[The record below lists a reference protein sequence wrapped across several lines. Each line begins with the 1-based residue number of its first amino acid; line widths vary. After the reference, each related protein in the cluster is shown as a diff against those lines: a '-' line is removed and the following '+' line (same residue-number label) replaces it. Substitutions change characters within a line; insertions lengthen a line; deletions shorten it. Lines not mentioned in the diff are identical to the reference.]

1 MATVGSMAQV
11 NVRVDR
17 SVKERAEEALRL
29 SGGTLPDL
37 IKKVVAKVA
46 QGGGQCEEVLAAV
59 DDRRARSSV
68 RRVVG
73 SGGSALR
80 GPGHRY
86 VVRVRR
92 SRLGRNLFRSHGRA
106 LSPKGDDPVSGAPL
120 KIMVDANV
128 WVDSFC
134 VDHAESLAARAFIG
148 RATETGALLFFP
160 VHIAKDVLY
169 VVQHELKRSVL
180 ASGGALDEA
189 SARAIGDA
197 ALAFVRNMTE
207 NATAVGADASD
218 LWLADKYLALHRDYE
233 DNLVLAACKRAQVD
247 YLVTNDRKLLEH
259 ADLAAKTPRQMMPI
273 LALAERGDAA
283 IG

>member
-1 MATVGSMAQV
+1 M
-11 NVRVDR
+11 
-17 SVKERAEEALRL
+17 
-29 SGGTLPDL
+29 
-37 IKKVVAKVA
+37 
-46 QGGGQCEEVLAAV
+46 
-59 DDRRARSSV
+59 
-68 RRVVG
+68 
-73 SGGSALR
+73 
-80 GPGHRY
+80 
-86 VVRVRR
+86 
-92 SRLGRNLFRSHGRA
+92 
-106 LSPKGDDPVSGAPL
+106 SGAPL

-218 LWLADKYLALHRDYE
+218 LWLADKYL
-233 DNLVLAACKRAQVD
+233 
-247 YLVTNDRKLLEH
+247 VTNDRKLLEH

>member
-1 MATVGSMAQV
+1 M
-11 NVRVDR
+11 N
-17 SVKERAEEALRL
+17 
-29 SGGTLPDL
+29 
-37 IKKVVAKVA
+37 
-46 QGGGQCEEVLAAV
+46 
-59 DDRRARSSV
+59 
-68 RRVVG
+68 
-73 SGGSALR
+73 
-80 GPGHRY
+80 
-86 VVRVRR
+86 
-92 SRLGRNLFRSHGRA
+92 
-106 LSPKGDDPVSGAPL
+106 GAPL

-134 VDHAESLAARAFIG
+134 VDHAESLAARALIG
-148 RATETGALLFFP
+148 RATEAGALLFFP

-169 VVQHELKRSVL
+169 VVQHELRRSVL

-273 LALAERGDAA
+273 LALAERG
-283 IG
+283 GRVSR

>member
-1 MATVGSMAQV
+1 M
-11 NVRVDR
+11 
-17 SVKERAEEALRL
+17 
-29 SGGTLPDL
+29 
-37 IKKVVAKVA
+37 
-46 QGGGQCEEVLAAV
+46 
-59 DDRRARSSV
+59 
-68 RRVVG
+68 
-73 SGGSALR
+73 
-80 GPGHRY
+80 
-86 VVRVRR
+86 
-92 SRLGRNLFRSHGRA
+92 
-106 LSPKGDDPVSGAPL
+106 SGAPL

-134 VDHAESLAARAFIG
+134 VDHVESLAARAFIG
-148 RATETGALLFFP
+148 QATETGALLFFP

-189 SARAIGDA
+189 SASAIGDA

-218 LWLADKYLALHRDYE
+218 LWLADKYLTLHCDYE

-273 LALAERGDAA
+273 LALAERGGAA

>member
-1 MATVGSMAQV
+1 M
-11 NVRVDR
+11 
-17 SVKERAEEALRL
+17 
-29 SGGTLPDL
+29 
-37 IKKVVAKVA
+37 
-46 QGGGQCEEVLAAV
+46 
-59 DDRRARSSV
+59 
-68 RRVVG
+68 
-73 SGGSALR
+73 
-80 GPGHRY
+80 
-86 VVRVRR
+86 
-92 SRLGRNLFRSHGRA
+92 
-106 LSPKGDDPVSGAPL
+106 SGAPL

-134 VDHAESLAARAFIG
+134 ADHAESLAARAFIG
-148 RATETGALLFFP
+148 QATEAGALLFFP

-207 NATAVGADASD
+207 NATAVGAVRRP
-218 LWLADKYLALHRDYE
+218 WLADKYLALHRDYE

-259 ADLAAKTPRQMMPI
+259 ADLSRRPRAK
-273 LALAERGDAA
+273 
-283 IG
+283 

>member
-1 MATVGSMAQV
+1 M
-11 NVRVDR
+11 
-17 SVKERAEEALRL
+17 
-29 SGGTLPDL
+29 
-37 IKKVVAKVA
+37 
-46 QGGGQCEEVLAAV
+46 
-59 DDRRARSSV
+59 
-68 RRVVG
+68 
-73 SGGSALR
+73 
-80 GPGHRY
+80 
-86 VVRVRR
+86 
-92 SRLGRNLFRSHGRA
+92 
-106 LSPKGDDPVSGAPL
+106 SGAPL

-134 VDHAESLAARAFIG
+134 VNHAESLAARAFIG
-148 RATETGALLFFP
+148 QATETGALLFFP

-189 SARAIGDA
+189 SARAIGNA

-207 NATAVGADASD
+207 NAMAVGADASD
-218 LWLADKYLALHRDYE
+218 LWLADKYLTLHRDYE

-273 LALAERGDAA
+273 LALAERGGYRLTRTVCGPLGRRCAKGPASAIYKSSALMAGLSASCSAA
-283 IG
+283 FSSELSSAARLR

>member
-1 MATVGSMAQV
+1 M
-11 NVRVDR
+11 
-17 SVKERAEEALRL
+17 
-29 SGGTLPDL
+29 
-37 IKKVVAKVA
+37 
-46 QGGGQCEEVLAAV
+46 
-59 DDRRARSSV
+59 
-68 RRVVG
+68 
-73 SGGSALR
+73 
-80 GPGHRY
+80 
-86 VVRVRR
+86 
-92 SRLGRNLFRSHGRA
+92 
-106 LSPKGDDPVSGAPL
+106 SGAPF

-148 RATETGALLFFP
+148 WGTEMGALLFFP

-169 VVQHELKRSVL
+169 VVQHDLTGRVL
-180 ASGGALDEA
+180 ASGGAIA
-189 SARAIGDA
+189 VAAAGAFGVA

-273 LALAERGDAA
+273 LALAERGGAA

>member
-1 MATVGSMAQV
+1 MNGV
-11 NVRVDR
+11 
-17 SVKERAEEALRL
+17 
-29 SGGTLPDL
+29 
-37 IKKVVAKVA
+37 
-46 QGGGQCEEVLAAV
+46 
-59 DDRRARSSV
+59 
-68 RRVVG
+68 
-73 SGGSALR
+73 
-80 GPGHRY
+80 
-86 VVRVRR
+86 
-92 SRLGRNLFRSHGRA
+92 
-106 LSPKGDDPVSGAPL
+106 PL

-134 VDHAESLAARAFIG
+134 VDHVESLAARAFIG
-148 RATETGALLFFP
+148 QAAEADASLFFP

-180 ASGGALDEA
+180 ANGGVLNEA

-233 DNLVLAACKRAQVD
+233 DNLVLAACKRAQAD

-259 ADLAAKTPRQMMPI
+259 ADIAAKTPRQMMPI
-273 LALAERGDAA
+273 LALAERCGQVSR
-283 IG
+283 

>member
-1 MATVGSMAQV
+1 M
-11 NVRVDR
+11 
-17 SVKERAEEALRL
+17 
-29 SGGTLPDL
+29 
-37 IKKVVAKVA
+37 
-46 QGGGQCEEVLAAV
+46 
-59 DDRRARSSV
+59 
-68 RRVVG
+68 
-73 SGGSALR
+73 
-80 GPGHRY
+80 
-86 VVRVRR
+86 
-92 SRLGRNLFRSHGRA
+92 
-106 LSPKGDDPVSGAPL
+106 SGAPL

-134 VDHAESLAARAFIG
+134 VDHAESFAARAFIG

-233 DNLVLAACKRAQVD
+233 DNLVLAACKRVQVD

-273 LALAERGDAA
+273 LALAERGGAA

>member
-1 MATVGSMAQV
+1 MGAVSSMAQV

-17 SVKERAEEALRL
+17 QVKDHAEDALRL
-29 SGGTLPDL
+29 SGTSLPEL

-46 QGGGQCEEVLAAV
+46 QGGGSCEEVLLAV
-59 DDRRARSSV
+59 DDQQP
-68 RRVVG
+68 
-73 SGGSALR
+73 SA
-80 GPGHRY
+80 G
-86 VVRVRR
+86 
-92 SRLGRNLFRSHGRA
+92 A
-106 LSPKGDDPVSGAPL
+106 TSPFVASWAAADQLYAKGDDPVSGALL

-148 RATETGALLFFP
+148 RAAESGAMLLFP

-169 VVQHELKRSVL
+169 VVQHELKRRVIAKKGSV
-180 ASGGALDEA
+180 DEA
-189 SARAIGDA
+189 SARAIGEA

-218 LWLADKYLALHRDYE
+218 LWLADKYLTLHHDYE
-233 DNLVLAACKRAQVD
+233 DNLVLAACRRVGAD

-273 LALAERGDAA
+273 LALAERGGAA

>member
-1 MATVGSMAQV
+1 
-11 NVRVDR
+11 
-17 SVKERAEEALRL
+17 
-29 SGGTLPDL
+29 
-37 IKKVVAKVA
+37 
-46 QGGGQCEEVLAAV
+46 
-59 DDRRARSSV
+59 
-68 RRVVG
+68 
-73 SGGSALR
+73 
-80 GPGHRY
+80 
-86 VVRVRR
+86 
-92 SRLGRNLFRSHGRA
+92 
-106 LSPKGDDPVSGAPL
+106 VSGAPL

-148 RATETGALLFFP
+148 QATGALLFFP

-180 ASGGALDEA
+180 ASGRVLDEA

-207 NATAVGADASD
+207 YATAVGADASD

-247 YLVTNDRKLLEH
+247 YLVTNDCKLLEH

-273 LALAERGDAA
+273 LALTERG
-283 IG
+283 GRVSR